1 MQDQQLIQS
10 YRMETQ
16 AKLRQVE
23 ELTDPDRPRVFH
35 VTQCAACQGGLDLPA
50 VHFMC
55 NHSYHQRYVHS
66 SPASLFPTFPCSAGV
81 VSHFDRCL
89 AENETECPNCARE
102 HGMIREIRRNNE
114 RLADQHDLFLS
125 EVREGGFNA
134 LAAGFS
140 RGTLNMSRVD
150 EPAA

>member
-1 MQDQQLIQS
+1 
-10 YRMETQ
+10 METQ

-23 ELTDPDRPRVFH
+23 ELADPDTPRVFH

-55 NHSYHQRYVHS
+55 NHSYHQRYVL
-66 SPASLFPTFPCSAGV
+66 PAPPRSYRGSRTEQV
-81 VSHFDRCL
+81 VFHCDRCL

-102 HGMIREIRRNNE
+102 HGMIMEIRRNNE

-125 EVREGGFNA
+125 EVREGGFSA

-150 EPAA
+150 ELAA